1 MQPDCD
7 RVATGLP
14 HAAVMKPKTDPKIE
28 RLRNVPGL
36 AGTSDRELA
45 RLLPY
50 VDDAEL
56 PAGYVLMEEG
66 KPGREAFVI
75 IDGEVEVAV
84 HDQVLAR
91 LGPGEVIGEMSLL
104 DHSPR
109 SATVVASTPM
119 RVLVLDP
126 VGFRSI
132 LREPT
137 VATGLATGLAK
148 RLRDLE
154 GGPTYERDSAR

>member
-1 MQPDCD
+1 
-7 RVATGLP
+7 
-14 HAAVMKPKTDPKIE
+14 MKSKIDPKIE
-28 RLRNVPGL
+28 RLRSVPGL
-36 AGTSDRELA
+36 AGTGDKELV
-45 RLLPY
+45 RLIPY

-56 PAGYVLMEEG
+56 PAGSVLMEEG

-75 IDGEVEVAV
+75 IEGEAEVAV
-84 HDQVLAR
+84 HGTVVAR
-91 LGPGEVIGEMSLL
+91 LGAGEVIGEMALL

-109 SATVVASTPM
+109 SATVVATTPLK
-119 RVLVLDP
+119 VLVLDP

-132 LREPT
+132 LRTPS

-154 GGPTYERDSAR
+154 GAPTYDSA

>member
-1 MQPDCD
+1 
-7 RVATGLP
+7 
-14 HAAVMKPKTDPKIE
+14 MKSKSTNPKIE
-28 RLRNVPGL
+28 RLRSVPGL
-36 AGTSDRELA
+36 AGSSDKELA

-50 VDDAEL
+50 VDEAEL
-56 PAGYVLMEEG
+56 AAGHVLMEEG

-75 IDGEVEVAV
+75 AEGEAEVALQGTV
-84 HDQVLAR
+84 VTR
-91 LGPGEVIGEMSLL
+91 LGPGEVIGEMALL

-109 SATVVASTPM
+109 SATVTAATPM

-132 LREPT
+132 LRTPE

-154 GGPTYERDSAR
+154 GAPTYEAPAGA